1 MFKLQ
6 DENPVGDNGVHTDT
20 PEDETKDTEEEVE
33 EEVSGDEE

>member
-1 MFKLQ
+1 MIYNQ
-6 DENPVGDNGVHTDT
+6 DNGNT